1 MPRRTLLAAAA
12 IAAPCCLATLAE
24 AKPARCFTS
33 DDGEYA
39 CEFVATDGEGS
50 FEISAPGRPTFSLV
64 MEAPGVAFG
73 YGDYGSGS
81 VALPGRYLRSRR
93 DPACWVNDETGARL
107 CAW

>member
-12 IAAPCCLATLAE
+12 AAASIVLPTLAE
-24 AKPARCFTS
+24 AKSARCFTS
-33 DDGEYA
+33 DDGDFA
-39 CEFVATDGEGS
+39 CRFVATDRQGS

-64 MEAPGVAFG
+64 MEEPGVALG

-81 VALPGRYLRSRR
+81 VALPGRYLRSQS

>member
-1 MPRRTLLAAAA
+1 MPLRMLLAAAA
-12 IAAPCCLATLAE
+12 TAVLCSLAVTAE
-24 AKPARCFTS
+24 AKPARCFAS

-39 CEFVATDGEGS
+39 CDFVATDRQGS

-73 YGDYGSGS
+73 YGDYGEGG
-81 VALPGRYLRSRR
+81 VALPGRYLRSQS